1 MNYII
6 RYEVYDKKN
15 RWMGGYSTELDNAA
29 KSSSSFDMAKINA
42 VQSNGQVLAIF
53 NDGSKSQV
61 YPK

>member
-15 RWMGGYSTELDNAA
+15 RWMGGYSTKLDNI
-29 KSSSSFDMAKINA
+29 KNSSSSFDMAKINA
-42 VQSNGQVLAIF
+42 SQSNGTVRAIF
-53 NDGSKSQV
+53 SDGSESQV